1 MDTQKDSIEV
11 CMDFFKKGYPKS
23 DPKNFRT
30 QLGVHFEEIAE
41 MMAALSPFS
50 HEDIML
56 IHYVGEAIKGM
67 AHHFKTTDDVI
78 GIKDRVEFLD
88 GLCDTMVTSV
98 GLGRHANMD
107 VPNAFKEVN
116 RSNHSKFGE
125 NGEPILDNNLKL
137 IKGPF
142 YSKPELKSFV

>member
-1 MDTQKDSIEV
+1 MDNEKDSVEV
-11 CMDFFKKGYPKS
+11 CMDFFKKGFPQS
-23 DPKNFRT
+23 GPKNFRT

-41 MMAALSPFS
+41 MMTTLDPSS
-50 HEDIML
+50 QEDTML
-56 IHYVGEAIKGM
+56 IHYVGEAIKAM
-67 AHHFKTTDDVI
+67 ANHLKTTDGVI
-78 GIKDRVEFLD
+78 GVKDRVEFLD

-107 VPNAFKEVN
+107 VANAFKEVN

>member
-1 MDTQKDSIEV
+1 MGTQKDSVEV
-11 CMDFFKKGYPKS
+11 CMDFFKKGYPES
-23 DPKNFRT
+23 GPKNFRT

-41 MMAALSPFS
+41 MMAALEPSS

-67 AHHFKTTDDVI
+67 ANHLKTTDGVI

-98 GLGRHANMD
+98 GLGYHANMD

-125 NGEPILDNNLKL
+125 NGEPLLDKNLKL

>member
-1 MDTQKDSIEV
+1 MDNEKDSVVV
-11 CMDFFKKGYPKS
+11 CMDFFQKGYPKS
-23 DPKNFRT
+23 GPKNFRT

-41 MMAALSPFS
+41 MMATLDPSSP
-50 HEDIML
+50 EDGML
-56 IHYVGEAIKGM
+56 IHYVGEAIKAM
-67 AHHFKTTDDVI
+67 ANHLKTTDGVI

-88 GLCDTMVTSV
+88 GICDTMVTSV

-107 VPNAFKEVN
+107 VANAFKEVN